1 MKKLSLI
8 ALMLVGI
15 CSLKLSA
22 QESIIGE
29 INYNTLEKYIQAAK
43 DNYPRRKIMGLNVE
57 KAKAEVPAVALTYFD
72 IINASYFYR
81 PQDKVAINPLNPYS
95 VNGFQFGVNISLG
108 QLITKPFLI
117 KKAKV
122 DYKIAQL
129 EAQDFDLILANE
141 VKIKY
146 YDYIQNLSELKV
158 NSQIAL
164 ENKGVSENLKSKFEK
179 GEITLDVYNASRIN
193 QAGST
198 NTKIQSEVSFLKA
211 KDALEQVIGKKLEE
225 IK

>member
-8 ALMLVGI
+8 ALMLIGI

-57 KAKAEVPAVALTYFD
+57 KAKAEVPAVALTYLD
-72 IINASYFYR
+72 LINASYFYR

-108 QLITKPFLI
+108 QLLTKPFLI

-129 EAQDFDLILANE
+129 EAQDFDMILSNE